1 MPIIDIPTS
10 QLDNTVRLFDK
21 FYNIEMIVSAAE
33 FDIVNSYFES
43 VCATKTIARNFSAFL
58 FRISSIIEEPIYTLL
73 DYIKGKS
80 GLEVNAV
87 MAYYLNSIRSKTTLY
102 GISNIPAPNQT
113 VQRNI
118 IV

>member
-1 MPIIDIPTS
+1 MPIIDAPTT

-21 FYNIEMIVSAAE
+21 FYDNEIIVNASE
-33 FDIVNSYFES
+33 FDLVNSYFLS
-43 VCATKTIARNFSAFL
+43 ICKTANIARNFTAFL
-58 FRISSIIEEPIYTLL
+58 FRISNITDEPIMLLL

-80 GLEVNAV
+80 GLEVNSI

-102 GISNIPAPNQT
+102 GVSSIPTPNQT
-113 VQRNI
+113 IQRNI